1 MKKIVKIFICIG
13 FVSILVFHL
22 LPIKAHIIYLNS
34 IDGQILQIDSFKG
47 SPLLVT
53 FWATTCHICVEE
65 IPNLVKL
72 HEELNQY
79 GFEIIAI
86 AMSYDPPYRVVELS
100 KNKKIPY
107 LIAIDIKAD
116 AELAFGKISATP
128 TNFLID
134 SNGKIIK
141 KYVGAMDFNKLRS
154 KIKKLLST

>member
-1 MKKIVKIFICIG
+1 MGFIS
-13 FVSILVFHL
+13 VLVFHL
-22 LPIKAHIIYLNS
+22 LPIKAPNIYLNF
-34 IDGQILQIDSFKG
+34 IDGQKLQIDSFKG

-53 FWATTCHICVEE
+53 FWATTCHICIEE

-86 AMSYDPPYRVVELS
+86 AMSYDPPNRVVELS

-107 LIAIDIKAD
+107 LIAVDIEAD
-116 AELAFGKISATP
+116 ADIAFGKINATP

-134 SNGKIIK
+134 SNGKIIN
-141 KYVGAMDFNKLRS
+141 KYVGVMDFSKLRS
-154 KIKKLLST
+154 KIIKLLNTQMMKI

>member
-1 MKKIVKIFICIG
+1 MGNIFKIKNFYIIIFAISLSSLLIALYIEFFLG
-13 FVSILVFHL
+13 FK
-22 LPIKAHIIYLNS
+22 P
-34 IDGQILQIDSFKG
+34 
-47 SPLLVT
+47 
-53 FWATTCHICVEE
+53 C
-65 IPNLVKL
+65 KL
-72 HEELNQY
+72 CTYQ
-79 GFEIIAI
+79 
-86 AMSYDPPYRVVELS
+86 R
-100 KNKKIPY
+100 IPY

>member
-22 LPIKAHIIYLNS
+22 LPIKAPNIYLNS
-34 IDGQILQIDSFKG
+34 IDGQKLQIDSFEG

-86 AMSYDPPYRVVELS
+86 AMSYDPPNRVVELS